1 MNIHLYE
8 NAMYESAMHYIGLF
22 DFGVGQS
29 ARHGVSLKNTH
40 VIHLKS
46 ILLLMFNESSN
57 VMCG

>member
-8 NAMYESAMHYIGLF
+8 NAMHYIGLF